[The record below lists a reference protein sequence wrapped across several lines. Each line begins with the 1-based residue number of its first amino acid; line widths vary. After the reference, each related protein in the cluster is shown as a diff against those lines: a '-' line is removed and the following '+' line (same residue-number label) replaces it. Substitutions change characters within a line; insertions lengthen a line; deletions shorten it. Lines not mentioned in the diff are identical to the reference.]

1 MVDCQ
6 KYIHHRCGDTD
17 VVAERG
23 ASLRAFVIDI
33 SGTASE
39 GCIVK
44 FPIYYA
50 DVT

>member
-1 MVDCQ
+1 VDCQ
-6 KYIHHRCGDTD
+6 RYIHHCCGDTGMWSQ
-17 VVAERG
+17 RG

-39 GCIVK
+39 GSIVR